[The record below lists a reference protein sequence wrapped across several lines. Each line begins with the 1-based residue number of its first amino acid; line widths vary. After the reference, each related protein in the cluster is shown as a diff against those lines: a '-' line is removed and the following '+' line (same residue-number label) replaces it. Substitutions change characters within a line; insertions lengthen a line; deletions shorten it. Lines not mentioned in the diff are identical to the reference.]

1 MRRIP
6 SQVPQAVS
14 RLLQA
19 SVLSSPPTWY
29 IPVLTNPPPQLPAR
43 QTINRPRAS
52 HPALQPGS
60 RQQQMKNGQTEAF
73 TDVAYVPPGELER
86 RDRLR
91 KYRSRKNAPA
101 RISYAEDRI
110 RRQFF
115 KDFPFEALRPISLVE
130 GQEIDQSHKV
140 NGEQWTKLEQRGL
153 YPSVEDCIEFVLNVQ
168 RTRSIPLSDAYA
180 IATAEFV
187 ELRGRHEL
195 ATLAA
200 EVEARHYGAEFKS
213 DAFERQFNLEEKS
226 LSTLI
231 PPSSQSSSSS
241 KIKHKPLQRWKW
253 SNTVPAAAV
262 PSGEFSGGREYVGR
276 WKMPQPLEASLPS
289 VAAASLTA
297 GSEGSVGSE
306 QQSQVTES
314 EQEEVESESDL
325 EFLQNV
331 LSRSK
336 A

>member
-19 SVLSSPPTWY
+19 SVLSAPPTWY

-43 QTINRPRAS
+43 QTLNRPRAS
-52 HPALQPGS
+52 HPALQQPSSASAG
-60 RQQQMKNGQTEAF
+60 QQQKQEGF
-73 TDVAYVPPGELER
+73 TDVAYIPPGELEK

-91 KYRSRKNAPA
+91 KYRSRKLAPA

-115 KDFPFEALRPISLVE
+115 KDFPFEALRPVSLVE
-130 GQEIDQSHKV
+130 GQEIDQSVKIT
-140 NGEQWTKLEQRGL
+140 GEQWTRLEQRGL
-153 YPSVEDCIEFVLNVQ
+153 YPSVEDCIEFVLNIQ
-168 RTRSIPLSDAYA
+168 RTRPVPLSEAYA

-187 ELRGRHEL
+187 QLRGRHEL

-200 EVEARHYGAEFKS
+200 EVEARHYGAEFKA

-231 PPSSQSSSSS
+231 PPSSQGSSSS

-253 SNTVPAAAV
+253 SNTVPAGSI
-262 PSGEFSGGREYVGR
+262 PSGEFSGGRDYVGK
-276 WKMPQPLEASLPS
+276 WKMPAPLEASLPS
-289 VAAASLTA
+289 TSEA
-297 GSEGSVGSE
+297 GTEGPARIEAE
-306 QQSQVTES
+306 QRSQQE
-314 EQEEVESESDL
+314 EEEVESESDL

>member
-19 SVLSSPPTWY
+19 SVLSTPPTWY

-43 QTINRPRAS
+43 QTLNRPRAS
-52 HPALQPGS
+52 RPALQ
-60 RQQQMKNGQTEAF
+60 QQQQQASEAF
-73 TDVAYVPPGELER
+73 TDVAYIPPGELEK

-91 KYRSRKNAPA
+91 KYRSRKSAPA

-115 KDFPFEALRPISLVE
+115 KDFPFEALRPTSLVE
-130 GQEIDQSHKV
+130 GQEIDQSVKIS
-140 NGEQWTKLEQRGL
+140 GEQWTRLEQRGL
-153 YPSVEDCIEFVLNVQ
+153 YPSVEDTIEFVLNVQ
-168 RTRSIPLSDAYA
+168 RTQSLPLSQAYA
-180 IATAEFV
+180 IATAEFI

-200 EVEARHYGAEFKS
+200 EVEARHYGAQFKA

-226 LSTLI
+226 LSTLQ
-231 PPSSQSSSSS
+231 PPSSASSSSTS
-241 KIKHKPLQRWKW
+241 RIKHKYKPVPRWRW
-253 SNTVPAAAV
+253 SNTVSGDSI
-262 PSGEFSGGREYVGR
+262 PSGEFTAGREYASR
-276 WKMPQPLEASLPS
+276 WKWEMPAPLEASLPS
-289 VAAASLTA
+289 SASSFGVVEDAGAAAAVGKA
-297 GSEGSVGSE
+297 GE
-306 QQSQVTES
+306 QES
-314 EQEEVESESDL
+314 ESESESDL